1 MLKLVAS
8 ANCPLRGSM
17 YCQHEFEAA
26 YTPKAITWVVVLLGE
41 GGSECVDGG
50 ELLKCCWF

>member
-8 ANCPLRGSM
+8 AYCPLRGSM

-26 YTPKAITWVVVLLGE
+26 YTSKAITWVVVLLGE

-50 ELLKCCWF
+50 DLLKCCWF